1 MSSREED
8 ENENDEGVDYRRLS
22 TRELLVLADRG
33 DDAAID
39 ELERRRNLL
48 RH

>member
-1 MSSREED
+1 MAHPDFDED
-8 ENENDEGVDYRRLS
+8 EETVEYRKLS

-33 DDAAID
+33 DEEAVA